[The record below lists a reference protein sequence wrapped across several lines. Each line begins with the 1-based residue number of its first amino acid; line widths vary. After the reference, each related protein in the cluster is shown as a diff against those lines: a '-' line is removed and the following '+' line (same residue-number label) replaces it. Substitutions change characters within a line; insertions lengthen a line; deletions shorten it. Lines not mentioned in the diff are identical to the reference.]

1 MPGCHSTGASHSAY
15 LSFQPCR
22 AIPTGTV
29 CGVRRVPF
37 SAPVKGGVLGGWS
50 VGEGRPVIV
59 LHGGP
64 GVSYEM
70 VDGLMEE
77 LSAEFEV
84 ATFQQR
90 GLAPSIGT
98 GPFTIAQAVQDIA
111 AVLDHLGWNR
121 AMLVG
126 HSWGGHLAFHAAVA
140 IPERLSGVLS
150 VDPLGAV
157 GDGGEK
163 DFHNE
168 MLARMP
174 EALRARVVELEARE
188 EAGEG
193 TEAEALESLTLVW
206 PSYFARPERVMDLP
220 PVAFSLSANA
230 QLWADMQASLPG
242 LEATLPSIGV
252 PVGVLVGGLSPM
264 PPDEAG
270 LATATRIPAAWSHV
284 EPEAGHFP
292 WFEAPGC
299 VLAAARR
306 LAATSA

>member
-90 GLAPSIGT
+90 GLAPSVGT

-111 AVLDHLGWNR
+111 AVLDHLGWTR

-126 HSWGGHLAFHAAVA
+126 HSWGGHLAFHASVA
-140 IPERLSGVLS
+140 IPVRLS
-150 VDPLGAV
+150 
-157 GDGGEK
+157 
-163 DFHNE
+163 
-168 MLARMP
+168 
-174 EALRARVVELEARE
+174 
-188 EAGEG
+188 
-193 TEAEALESLTLVW
+193 
-206 PSYFARPERVMDLP
+206 
-220 PVAFSLSANA
+220 
-230 QLWADMQASLPG
+230 
-242 LEATLPSIGV
+242 
-252 PVGVLVGGLSPM
+252 
-264 PPDEAG
+264 
-270 LATATRIPAAWSHV
+270 
-284 EPEAGHFP
+284 
-292 WFEAPGC
+292 
-299 VLAAARR
+299 
-306 LAATSA
+306 

>member
-1 MPGCHSTGASHSAY
+1 MPGARHSAY
-15 LSFQPCR
+15 RSFQPCE
-22 AIPTGTV
+22 AISTSTV
-29 CGVRRVPF
+29 AGVRRVPF

-64 GVSYEM
+64 GVSYEL

-77 LSAEFEV
+77 LSAGFAV

-90 GLAPSIGT
+90 GLAPSIEA

-111 AVLDHLGWNR
+111 AVLDHLGWDR

-140 IPERLSGVLS
+140 IPERLCSVLA

-157 GDGGEK
+157 GDGGAK
-163 DFHNE
+163 DFNAE

-174 EALRARVVELEARE
+174 EALRARVAELEARE

-206 PSYFARPERVMDLP
+206 PSYFARPERVMDQP
-220 PVAFSLSANA
+220 PVTFSLPANA
-230 QLWADMQASLPG
+230 QLWADLQVRLPE
-242 LEATLPSIGV
+242 LEATLPSIGL

-264 PPDEAG
+264 PPAEAG

-306 LAATSA
+306 LAAAQA